1 MYKETLAEIAR
12 LGAKKVVILGGE
24 SAISAK
30 GLQGE
35 LKAAGLKVDRISGS
49 DRFETAAK
57 IAAEMG
63 NAKKVV
69 IANGMDFP
77 DALSV
82 AAHAAKAGL
91 PILLTQSDKLPEK
104 TSAALESLGVTETIV
119 VGGKTVVSDKVV
131 KQLPKPKTLA
141 GADRYETNI
150 AIANHF
156 GVTSKHMYVATGRTF
171 ADALTGAV
179 LAAKN
184 DSAVILV
191 HARVPEGVAHL
202 HHRQKH

>member
-1 MYKETLAEIAR
+1 
-12 LGAKKVVILGGE
+12 
-24 SAISAK
+24 
-30 GLQGE
+30 
-35 LKAAGLKVDRISGS
+35 
-49 DRFETAAK
+49 
-57 IAAEMG
+57 
-63 NAKKVV
+63 
-69 IANGMDFP
+69 MDFP

-91 PILLTQSDKLPEK
+91 PILLTQVDKLPAK
-104 TSAALESLGVTETIV
+104 TSEALESLGVTETIV

-141 GADRYETNI
+141 GDDRYETNI

-156 GVTSKHMYVATGRTF
+156 GVTSKHMYIATGQNY

-191 HARVPEGVAHL
+191 HARIPEGVATYITDKNIKRL
-202 HHRQKH
+202 TIFGGESAVSKKVADDLERLTQ